1 MSTQNRQEGQITESS
16 YVMSHKECDFSSD
29 DEESATLLDT
39 TAGSK
44 STLKAE
50 GAAQPIKGDDF
61 SHVSIFSDPVL
72 CLKTLARVAKQTL
85 KQCDAFFQAHRQPII
100 STVVALTMFIV
111 TPLPGT
117 LDTSRNLTL
126 DIVKFVIYW
135 VGLGIASS
143 IGLGTGLHTFI
154 LYLGPHIAQVVL
166 AANECN
172 KVPEMLPS
180 RWQFDHFGYCK
191 SVPDDQVTIGFFAI
205 YWAVFFE
212 AFLWG
217 AGTAIGELPPYFVAR
232 AASAAGGIDE
242 ELEDIFDDDND
253 NKKEKNTTASSMA
266 DDDE

>member
-1 MSTQNRQEGQITESS
+1 MSTQNRQEGQTTESS

-29 DEESATLLDT
+29 DEESSTLLDT
-39 TAGSK
+39 TTGSK
-44 STLKAE
+44 SSLKAE
-50 GAAQPIKGDDF
+50 VAQTIKGDDF

-72 CLKTLARVAKQTL
+72 SLKTLARVAKQTL

-100 STVVALTMFIV
+100 FTVLALTMFIV
-111 TPLPGT
+111 TPLPGS
-117 LDTSRNLTL
+117 LNTSRNLTL

-154 LYLGPHIAQVVL
+154 LYLGPHIAQVIL

-232 AASAAGGIDE
+232 AASAAGGMDE
-242 ELEDIFDDDND
+242 ELEDIFDDND
-253 NKKEKNTTASSMA
+253 NKKEKNTAAATSTDA
-266 DDDE
+266 DE